1 MKMPRSLSHL
11 HLQLQRLLLLPLA
24 LLVLLNICLQHIA
37 LVTAGNLE
45 SKAHIGDY
53 FPALNEF
60 STHTVIRPLVQ
71 HGRTKRALQSTL
83 DAADGLHAPQ
93 LTLSYMHQGQ
103 RIQIELQR
111 NDRLLP
117 DAHFLRY
124 QNASNQDEGA
134 SGYVVRNFTKTDIDL
149 CHYQGHIRGIQD
161 STVALSTCD
170 GSLNGV
176 VFDGQHTYFIHPH
189 VDGNGRL
196 QDDHYL
202 LRHADMLQQN
212 ATCGYDSHKDN
223 HNPPHEDE
231 SWQHESEQNGEPSLP
246 QRLDGGEFQR
256 MLIRKRRNADE
267 SQLIRGP
274 YNANK
279 YSSYVELVIVVDN
292 KLYNHFGENAKRVHQ
307 HCKDLANIV
316 NALYVPLNI
325 FVALVGVVIWNESNE
340 IEFSS
345 DGDVTLRNFLNYRST
360 KLVLEHPNDN
370 AQLLTKEMF
379 SGGVVGKA
387 LKGPICTYEY
397 SGGVSMQHSQVLA
410 VVATTMAH
418 EMGHNFGME
427 HDSSDC
433 HCPDEKCVMAASST
447 AVVPV
452 HWSSCSIDQLTI
464 AFSRGMNYCLRNK
477 PTRLFDSPQCGNGFV
492 EPGEQCDCG
501 LPAHCE
507 NSCCNAHTCMLH
519 SNASCATGECCDL
532 DTCRPKLAG
541 SACRPSENECDLP
554 EYCTGESEYCP
565 ADVFRRDTEPCDNN
579 QAYCF
584 LGTCRS
590 HANQCRILWGPTGDN
605 SVHCY
610 EKNVEGSRLGN
621 CGYNRLNKTFVKC
634 TPEHVHCGMLHCT
647 HLNERL
653 EFGMETAAVLS
664 HSYVSHD
671 RKIVACRT
679 ALVDLGL
686 QTIDPGLTP
695 NGAKCG
701 EQSMC
706 VNQKCMPLDRVRQL
720 GMGSACPDNCND
732 NGVCNS
738 RGHCHCDVGFGGES
752 CNKPGHGGS
761 VDSGPAT
768 DPSSKL
774 SFKRFMY
781 ILFFLVVPLLFCA
794 WVVYHFML
802 RNKFSGGKLAENMY
816 VSTSESTSSSSSS
829 SRSSRSSGI
838 SPPVCCTAAA
848 VSSCSSTTTSSPNTT
863 CSTSAPPPK
872 TPPPIPPHAQPL
884 NTQTNT
890 ATATITN
897 IHSTLPRLKSRQAG
911 SLAAV
916 HPPAMPKSQSN
927 YEVDLVVPLLRRK
940 LSSASFQLT
949 AAAAP
954 PPVPPHR
961 NISCNNNSNNNN
973 NNNKTLRRKLDITAP
988 RLHATTNPLALTE
1001 GAQYIQS
1008 DPASLKTAG
1017 GHKHPTGRPVPN
1029 GNGPPGGGAGGAIGL
1044 PKSTPSSSDD
1054 MNSALLKSPSNSS
1067 DTTVAVAGNTGAG
1080 MFGKFKGFTLRP
1092 LNNASSPTSN
1102 YSGPNVAFVQPT
1114 VQLESI
1120 GVPQRSAPPPPAVKL
1135 GEKRG
1140 ETLPRAAPALPPPNP
1155 GSTARPIISTPTL
1168 DSSTLAM
1175 ELVGSDGELSPKRSA
1190 PAPPVPLHAD
1200 PKLNI
1205 KRDGTIRRL
1214 ASFLKKEEKPP
1225 LKEKTYIDRERLRT
1239 LEISAPMPVPMPP
1252 HAESSNSD
1260 SETTPREEETKNLVK
1275 RTQSMRSPT
1284 KKTQVQTFGS
1294 MRSPPGAARPKS
1306 TASGA
1311 AAAVGTRPK
1320 SPPPRPPPLVK
1331 KTNSTTSSG
1340 YQLPVATAQ
1349 KTTENNYDDCEF
1361 VEAET
1366 RSSNDDIYSVIDEI
1380 PPAAK
1385 TLKRSDL
1392 VASLASNVSSGDMG
1406 LLGEIVNEFEKLNG
1420 GDSIYSGKATPAAAE
1435 EELPETPRSPQRPA
1449 PPKPAGSNRNSSS
1462 GHASAEDKP
1471 APATSTYLRAAPL
1484 NTPVA
1489 RVAPTRSDIS
1499 PTRAFSSFK
1508 PAPAGAAAVAAATA
1522 STSKG
1527 NSGKPPI
1534 AASASNQVAR
1544 SASAARPKSF
1554 TKTAKTLPNGMA
1566 ATPSATIQKPK
1577 PLSAKPSFSSGL
1589 TAKRVPGTAVGS
1601 VATSA
1606 TAPTPPT
1613 VKASSSNIASLT
1625 QRFEQRK

>member
-1 MKMPRSLSHL
+1 MPWLLSHL
-11 HLQLQRLLLLPLA
+11 NLQLQQQRLPLQLPFALLLL
-24 LLVLLNICLQHIA
+24 LLNICLQQDIV
-37 LVTAGNLE
+37 LVTADNAE

-60 STHTVIRPLVQ
+60 STHTVIRPQVQ
-71 HGRTKRALQSTL
+71 HGRTKRSLQGTL
-83 DAADGLHAPQ
+83 DATDGLHAPS
-93 LTLSYMHQGQ
+93 LSLSYTHQGQ

-117 DAHFLRY
+117 EAHFLRY
-124 QNASNQDEGA
+124 QNASNQLEGD
-134 SGYVVRNFTKTDIDL
+134 SGYVVRNFTKTDVDL
-149 CHYQGHIRGIQD
+149 CHYQGHIRGRPD
-161 STVALSTCD
+161 SRVALATCD
-170 GSLNGV
+170 GALNGV
-176 VFDGQHTYFIHPH
+176 VFDGQDTYFIHPH
-189 VDGNGRL
+189 SNGSGRL

-202 LRHADMLQQN
+202 LRHADILQQN
-212 ATCGYDSHKDN
+212 ATCGYDSHTDN
-223 HNPPHEDE
+223 HSPHEQSGME
-231 SWQHESEQNGEPSLP
+231 HKQEQEQESEQEPEQELKQLKLP
-246 QRLDGGEFQR
+246 HRLDGGEIKR
-256 MLIRKRRNADE
+256 MLRRQRRHTDE

-274 YNANK
+274 YNADK

-292 KLYNHFGENAKRVHQ
+292 KVYKHFGENTKRVHQ
-307 HCKDLANIV
+307 HCKDLANII

-360 KLVLEHPNDN
+360 KLVVEHPNDN
-370 AQLLTKEMF
+370 AQLLTKETF
-379 SGGVVGKA
+379 AGGVVGKA
-387 LKGPICTYEY
+387 LKGPICTYEF

-477 PTRLFDSPQCGNGFV
+477 PTKLFESPQCGNGFV

-501 LPAHCE
+501 LPTHCE

-532 DTCRPKLAG
+532 DTCRPKLPG

-584 LGTCRS
+584 QGTCRS

-621 CGYNRLNKTFVKC
+621 CGYNRHNKTFVKC
-634 TPEHVHCGMLHCT
+634 SREHVHCGMLHCI

-653 EFGMETAAVLS
+653 EFGMESAAVLS
-664 HSYVSHD
+664 HSYVNHN

-701 EQSMC
+701 EHSMC
-706 VNQKCMPLDRVRQL
+706 VNQQCLSVASVRQQ
-720 GMGSACPDNCND
+720 GMGATCPDDCND

-752 CNKPGHGGS
+752 CSKPGHGGS

-768 DPSSKL
+768 DPSSNL
-774 SFKRFMY
+774 SISRFLY
-781 ILFFLVVPLLFCA
+781 ILFFLVLPLLFIG
-794 WVVYHFML
+794 WLVYRFVL
-802 RNKFSGGKLAENMY
+802 RDNKLFAGGKLAENIMK
-816 VSTSESTSSSSSS
+816 TANAIKQPT
-829 SRSSRSSGI
+829 SRS
-838 SPPVCCTAAA
+838 
-848 VSSCSSTTTSSPNTT
+848 N
-863 CSTSAPPPK
+863 
-872 TPPPIPPHAQPL
+872 Q
-884 NTQTNT
+884 N
-890 ATATITN
+890 
-897 IHSTLPRLKSRQAG
+897 
-911 SLAAV
+911 
-916 HPPAMPKSQSN
+916 
-927 YEVDLVVPLLRRK
+927 
-940 LSSASFQLT
+940 
-949 AAAAP
+949 
-954 PPVPPHR
+954 
-961 NISCNNNSNNNN
+961 
-973 NNNKTLRRKLDITAP
+973 
-988 RLHATTNPLALTE
+988 
-1001 GAQYIQS
+1001 
-1008 DPASLKTAG
+1008 G
-1017 GHKHPTGRPVPN
+1017 G
-1029 GNGPPGGGAGGAIGL
+1029 GPPGGAGGPNAL
-1044 PKSTPSSSDD
+1044 PKSTPSSTDD
-1054 MNSALLKSPSNSS
+1054 MNSALLKSPSDSS
-1067 DTTVAVAGNTGAG
+1067 DAAGGAANAPS

-1092 LNNASSPTSN
+1092 LNNASSPASN

-1114 VQLESI
+1114 VQLESN
-1120 GVPQRSAPPPPAVKL
+1120 GVPQRSAPPPPVVKTP
-1135 GEKRG
+1135 EQTAATKTKTSN
-1140 ETLPRAAPALPPPNP
+1140 TLPRAAPALPPPNP
-1155 GSTARPIISTPTL
+1155 GCTARPIISKPTL
-1168 DSSTLAM
+1168 DSSTLTM
-1175 ELVGSDGELSPKRSA
+1175 VPLKGSTGDLSPTRSA

-1200 PKLNI
+1200 PKLNM
-1205 KRDGTIRRL
+1205 KRDGTIRRF
-1214 ASFLKKEEKPP
+1214 ASFLKKEDKTP

-1252 HAESSNSD
+1252 QAESSNSD

-1284 KKTQVQTFGS
+1284 RKTQPQTFGS

-1306 TASGA
+1306 IVTNSTTTNA
-1311 AAAVGTRPK
+1311 AGGTRPK
-1320 SPPPRPPPLVK
+1320 SPPPRPPPVIK
-1331 KTNSTTSSG
+1331 KTLSTTSSG

-1349 KTTENNYDDCEF
+1349 TTVENNYDDCEF
-1361 VEAET
+1361 IEKPLRA
-1366 RSSNDDIYSVIDEI
+1366 SSDAIYSVIEEI
-1380 PPAAK
+1380 PPAAQ

-1392 VASLASNVSSGDMG
+1392 VATTSSSTSSDMG

-1420 GDSIYSGKATPAAAE
+1420 GDSLYSGKPTTPEAASAAAPPPPEVVVE
-1435 EELPETPRSPQRPA
+1435 EQTATPRSPQRPA
-1449 PPKPAGSNRNSSS
+1449 PPKPAGSNRNSST
-1462 GHASAEDKP
+1462 EDKP
-1471 APATSTYLRAAPL
+1471 PAVTPTYMRATTL
-1484 NTPVA
+1484 NAPVA

-1499 PTRAFSSFK
+1499 PSRAFSSFK
-1508 PAPAGAAAVAAATA
+1508 PAPATSSSSNNSSSTTTTTTIKAAPTPAPAAQT
-1522 STSKG
+1522 TRIG
-1527 NSGKPPI
+1527 G
-1534 AASASNQVAR
+1534 
-1544 SASAARPKSF
+1544 AARPKSF
-1554 TKTAKTLPNGMA
+1554 TRTSKTLPNGVA

-1577 PLSAKPSFSSGL
+1577 PLSAKPSFSGGL
-1589 TAKRVPGTAVGS
+1589 AKRAPGAAAS
-1601 VATSA
+1601 ATVA

-1613 VKASSSNIASLT
+1613 VKASSNIASLT
-1625 QRFEQRK
+1625 SRFEQRK

>member
-1 MKMPRSLSHL
+1 MPRLLSHSHS
-11 HLQLQRLLLLPLA
+11 HLQLQRLLLLSLPSLLPL
-24 LLVLLNICLQHIA
+24 LLLNICLQHIA
-37 LVTAGNLE
+37 VVTADNLE

-60 STHTVIRPLVQ
+60 STHTVIRPQVQ
-71 HGRTKRALQSTL
+71 HGRTKRSLQSTL
-83 DAADGLHAPQ
+83 DASDGLHAPHF
-93 LTLSYMHQGQ
+93 TLSYTHQGQ

-124 QNASNQDEGA
+124 QNASNQEDGA
-134 SGYVVRNFTKTDIDL
+134 TGYVVRNFTKTDVDL
-149 CHYQGHIRGIQD
+149 CHYQGHIHGKPD

-170 GSLNGV
+170 GGLNGV

-189 VDGNGRL
+189 SDGSGRL

-212 ATCGYDSHKDN
+212 ATCGYDSRTDN
-223 HNPPHEDE
+223 HNEPEQDLAENEEEQEQELEPPA
-231 SWQHESEQNGEPSLP
+231 LP
-246 QRLDGGEFQR
+246 QRLDGGEFHR
-256 MLIRKRRNADE
+256 MLIRKRRQADE

-292 KLYNHFGENAKRVHQ
+292 KVYKHFGENNKRVHQ
-307 HCKDLANIV
+307 HCKNLANIV

-360 KLVLEHPNDN
+360 KLVVDHPNDN
-370 AQLLTKEMF
+370 AQLLTKETF
-379 SGGVVGKA
+379 AGGVVGKA

-427 HDSSDC
+427 HDSNDC

-532 DTCRPKLAG
+532 KTCRPKLAG
-541 SACRPSENECDLP
+541 SACRPEENECDLP

-565 ADVFRRDTEPCDNN
+565 TDVFRRDTEPCDNN

-590 HANQCRILWGPTGDN
+590 HANQCRILWGPTGEN

-610 EKNVEGSRLGN
+610 GKNVEGTRLGN

-634 TPEHVHCGMLHCT
+634 TPQHANCGMLHCI

-653 EFGMETAAVLS
+653 EFGMESAAVLS
-664 HSYVSHD
+664 HSYVSHGHGL
-671 RKIVACRT
+671 VPCRT

-701 EQSMC
+701 DQSMC
-706 VNQKCMPLDRVRQL
+706 VNQQCLAVERVRQM
-720 GMGSACPDNCND
+720 GMGSPCPENCND
-732 NGVCNS
+732 NGICNS
-738 RGHCHCDVGFGGES
+738 RGHCHCDVGFGGEACS
-752 CNKPGHGGS
+752 KPGHGGS

-768 DPSSKL
+768 DPSSAL
-774 SFKRFMY
+774 SFQRFLG
-781 ILFFLVVPLLFCA
+781 ILFFLVLPLLFLF
-794 WVVYHFML
+794 WVFYRFVF
-802 RNKFSGGKLAENMY
+802 RNNKLFAGGKLAEN
-816 VSTSESTSSSSSS
+816 
-829 SRSSRSSGI
+829 I
-838 SPPVCCTAAA
+838 
-848 VSSCSSTTTSSPNTT
+848 
-863 CSTSAPPPK
+863 
-872 TPPPIPPHAQPL
+872 
-884 NTQTNT
+884 
-890 ATATITN
+890 
-897 IHSTLPRLKSRQAG
+897 
-911 SLAAV
+911 
-916 HPPAMPKSQSN
+916 
-927 YEVDLVVPLLRRK
+927 
-940 LSSASFQLT
+940 
-949 AAAAP
+949 
-954 PPVPPHR
+954 
-961 NISCNNNSNNNN
+961 
-973 NNNKTLRRKLDITAP
+973 
-988 RLHATTNPLALTE
+988 
-1001 GAQYIQS
+1001 
-1008 DPASLKTAG
+1008 LKTASNQ
-1017 GHKHPTGRPVPN
+1017 KQPTTRSNQN
-1029 GNGPPGGGAGGAIGL
+1029 GTGPPAGGANGL
-1044 PKSTPSSSDD
+1044 PKSTPSSTDD
-1054 MNSALLKSPSNSS
+1054 MNSALLKSPSDSS
-1067 DTTVAVAGNTGAG
+1067 DAAPAGNTPG

-1092 LNNASSPTSN
+1092 LNNASSPASN

-1114 VQLESI
+1114 VQQESN
-1120 GVPQRSAPPPPAVKL
+1120 GVPQRAAPPPPAVKL
-1135 GEKRG
+1135 EEQDATKSRS
-1140 ETLPRAAPALPPPNP
+1140 TLPRAAPALPPPNP
-1155 GSTARPIISTPTL
+1155 GSTARPIISKPKL
-1168 DSSTLAM
+1168 DSSTLTM
-1175 ELVGSDGELSPKRSA
+1175 VPLKGGDGDLSPIRA
-1190 PAPPVPLHAD
+1190 APTPPAPPVPLHAD

-1205 KRDGTIRRL
+1205 KRDGTIRRF

-1239 LEISAPMPVPMPP
+1239 LEISAPMPVPLPLQ
-1252 HAESSNSD
+1252 AESSNSD

-1284 KKTQVQTFGS
+1284 KKTQMQTFGS

-1306 TASGA
+1306 SVNTSGA
-1311 AAAVGTRPK
+1311 AGSRPK
-1320 SPPPRPPPLVK
+1320 SPPPRPPPVVK

-1340 YQLPVATAQ
+1340 YQMPVATA
-1349 KTTENNYDDCEF
+1349 KTNVENAYDDCEC
-1361 VEAET
+1361 VESPMRA
-1366 RSSNDDIYSVIDEI
+1366 SSDAIYSVIEEI
-1380 PPAAK
+1380 PPAAQ

-1392 VASLASNVSSGDMG
+1392 VASLASNVSGGDMG

-1420 GDSIYSGKATPAAAE
+1420 GDSIYSGKVNTQPADAPVDE
-1435 EELPETPRSPQRPA
+1435 QPETPRSSQRPA

-1462 GHASAEDKP
+1462 ASAEDKP
-1471 APATSTYLRAAPL
+1471 AVTPTYLRAPPINA
-1484 NTPVA
+1484 PVA

-1499 PTRAFSSFK
+1499 PSRAFSSFK
-1508 PAPAGAAAVAAATA
+1508 PAPVPANA
-1522 STSKG
+1522 SNGSSSNTSSSSSSSK
-1527 NSGKPPI
+1527 
-1534 AASASNQVAR
+1534 ASAAPAVHQPRGSG
-1544 SASAARPKSF
+1544 STARPKSF
-1554 TKTAKTLPNGMA
+1554 TKATKALPNGVA
-1566 ATPSATIQKPK
+1566 AAPSATIQKPK
-1577 PLSAKPSFSSGL
+1577 PLSAKPSFSGAGGL
-1589 TAKRVPGTAVGS
+1589 GKRVPGGGKTAT
-1601 VATSA
+1601 AA
-1606 TAPTPPT
+1606 AAPTPPT
-1613 VKASSSNIASLT
+1613 VKASANIASLT